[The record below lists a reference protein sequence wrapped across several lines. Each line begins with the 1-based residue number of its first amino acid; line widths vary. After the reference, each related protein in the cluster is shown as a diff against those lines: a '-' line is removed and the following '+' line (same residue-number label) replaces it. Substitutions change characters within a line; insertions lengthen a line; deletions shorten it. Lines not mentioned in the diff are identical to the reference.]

1 MLYRLTSL
9 KTRQLLLM
17 SLVLLAPFSFV
28 PSFAIPLFDFPSFR
42 IGLYQTLAGLFVLVS
57 VFTLW
62 QDRRKIFSRHKPIIL
77 AFGLMILIALSG
89 LSQAINLERSG
100 LLVASFILLVAVA
113 LSALDVIARSKDLPM
128 AWGRYVLKAGV
139 FYGVVSVAQLI
150 SSMWWPSDS
159 LLCKG
164 CGADV
169 FGFVRVNG
177 FAAEPLFWA
186 SALLPFFVWALYTVL
201 KSPSRLAKISLGATT
216 FALSLTFA
224 RSGYIA
230 YALSAVV
237 LVILLKPALKHL
249 VYTLGLCTG
258 AFLLGWA
265 SLVGSAV
272 IRFPDAPYIAYN
284 TTRGMLEH
292 MSLGVINLPEK
303 EELDNNNVDIGSAEL
318 ESEFV
323 SEGYVEESGSERTG
337 SARLALEA
345 WQWDLERVSFGVGLG
360 NLGPFVVKNIDP
372 NAPSNLTVYIFYVL
386 FLAEMGIVS
395 LFLLLSVYARALK
408 TTIVSTRTGAP
419 IVAAVMVGFL
429 VQYFFFGSYINS
441 VHIWLWLGV
450 ALGLANVNVRDKW

>member
-1 MLYRLTSL
+1 MLKKAVSL
-9 KTRQLLLM
+9 KTRQR
-17 SLVLLAPFSFV
+17 LVQALILLAPFSFV
-28 PSFAIPLFDFPSFR
+28 PSFAVPLFDFPSFR
-42 IGLYQTLAGLFVLVS
+42 IGLYQVLAGIFVLLCAAP
-57 VFTLW
+57 LW
-62 QDRRKIFSRHKPIIL
+62 RERGLFFRRHQPIL
-77 AFGLMILIALSG
+77 FAFGVILLVALSG
-89 LSQAINLERSG
+89 LSQALNVQRSM
-100 LLVASFILLVAVA
+100 LLVGSFALLVAVV
-113 LSALDVIARSKDLPM
+113 LCTLDVVSRSKELPFM
-128 AWGRYVLKAGV
+128 WGRLILKAGF
-139 FYGVVSVAQLI
+139 FYGGASVVQLLGSLI
-150 SSMWWPSDS
+150 WPGDS

-169 FGFVRVNG
+169 FGFVRING

-186 SALLPFFVWALYTVL
+186 SALLPFFVWALYAVL
-201 KSPSRLAKISLGATT
+201 KNPDRLAKISLGATT

-230 YALSAVV
+230 YMFSAFV
-237 LVILLKPALKHL
+237 LVMMLKPTLKHL
-249 VYTLGLCTG
+249 AYAFGLCAS

-292 MSLGVINLPEK
+292 MTLGVINLPEK
-303 EELDNNNVDIGSAEL
+303 QEAATNKPASSPINSD
-318 ESEFV
+318 SEFV

-345 WQWDLERVSFGVGLG
+345 WQWDLERVAFGVGLG

-372 NAPSNLTVYIFYVL
+372 GAPSNLTVYIFYIL

-408 TTIVSTRTGAP
+408 TAFKSTKVAGP
-419 IVAAVMVGFL
+419 IVAAVLVGFL
-429 VQYFFFGSYINS
+429 VQYLFFGSYINS

-450 ALGLANVNVRDKW
+450 ALGMGNVKIRYKG